1 MSRQSPIEA
10 SEEDVIE
17 IDFIILW
24 LGKMCLCDFFFT
36 VKYFLPYI
44 YSLFFKNYFPSIFIG
59 FMLSKFEGKGL
70 L

>member
-24 LGKMCLCDFFFT
+24 LGMMCLCDFFFT

-44 YSLFFKNYFPSIFIG
+44 FFIFQKLFPIDLYWIHVIKI
-59 FMLSKFEGKGL
+59 
-70 L
+70 